1 MRGREKAVWAAVY
14 ARYSDDPSLG
24 VTTANQAVPGFRIKE
39 LDGPQE
45 EVWVKPNRKFMLI
58 SFEEWK
64 VWYPISYKIQ
74 YKEPPSPEKVA
85 ADYEAFVRGRTD
97 FW

>member
-14 ARYSDDPSLG
+14 ALHSDDPNQG
-24 VTTANQAVPGFRIKE
+24 VVNANQAVLGLRTQE
-39 LDGPQE
+39 LDGPPE
-45 EVWVKPNRKFMLI
+45 EVWVEPSRKFMMI

-64 VWYPISYKIQ
+64 VWYPISYEMQ
-74 YKEPPSPEKVA
+74 YKERPTPEQVA
-85 ADYEAFVRGRTD
+85 AGYEAFVRGRTD